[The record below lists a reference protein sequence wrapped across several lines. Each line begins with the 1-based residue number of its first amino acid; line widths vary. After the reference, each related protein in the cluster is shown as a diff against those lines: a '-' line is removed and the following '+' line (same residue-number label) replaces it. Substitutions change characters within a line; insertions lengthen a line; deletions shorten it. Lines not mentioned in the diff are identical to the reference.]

1 MALFKKHS
9 KTDFTTPADCELD
22 NFQKQLKAQDKQL
35 NEIKDAESKFE
46 ADGDINSLI
55 CFWERIW
62 NNGGLLFNG
71 SKWAFRLPDLY
82 IKQKR
87 YDDALRILKKIN
99 NPAYQ
104 EKKKSY
110 IEKAQAAKKK
120 EKTKPAPCG
129 AGGRSKYEIKS

>member
-1 MALFKKHS
+1 MGLFKKHG
-9 KTDFTTPADCELD
+9 KTDFTTQAVRELD
-22 NFQKQLKAQDKQL
+22 NLQKQLEAQDRQL

-87 YDDALRILKKIN
+87 YDDALRILKKISS
-99 NPAYQ
+99 PAYQ
-104 EKKKSY
+104 EKKRSY
-110 IEKAQAAKKK
+110 IEKVQSAKKK
-120 EKTKPAPCG
+120 SAK
-129 AGGRSKYEIKS
+129 

>member
-1 MALFKKHS
+1 MGLFKKHG
-9 KTDFTTPADCELD
+9 KTGFATPADRELD
-22 NFQKQLKAQDKQL
+22 NLQKQLKAQDKQL

-55 CFWERIW
+55 WFWERIW
-62 NNGGLLFNG
+62 NNGGLLFNS

-82 IKQKR
+82 IKQRR

-110 IEKAQAAKKK
+110 IEKVQSAKKK
-120 EKTKPAPCG
+120 TEK
-129 AGGRSKYEIKS
+129 

>member
-1 MALFKKHS
+1 MGIFKKRG
-9 KTDFTTPADCELD
+9 KTDFTTPAGRELA
-22 NFQKQLKAQDKQL
+22 NLQRQLQAQDKQL
-35 NEIKDAESKFE
+35 NEIKDAERKFE
-46 ADGDINSLI
+46 EDGDINFLI

-71 SKWAFRLPDLY
+71 SKWAFRLPDIY

-99 NPAYQ
+99 NLAYQ

-110 IEKAQAAKKK
+110 IEKVQAEKKK
-120 EKTKPAPCG
+120 G
-129 AGGRSKYEIKS
+129 AK

>member
-1 MALFKKHS
+1 MGLFKKHG
-9 KTDFTTPADCELD
+9 KTDFTTPADRELA
-22 NFQKQLKAQDKQL
+22 NLQKQLKAQDKQL
-35 NEIKDAESKFE
+35 NEIKNAESKFE

-55 CFWERIW
+55 CFWESIW

-110 IEKAQAAKKK
+110 IEKVSKI
-120 EKTKPAPCG
+120 KPAPCG
-129 AGGRSKYEIKS
+129 AGRRNI